1 MKSACRQKKI
11 RGESPRFD
19 GLRVIVDASI
29 SIKIFFSKN
38 HYKLNFLLIFM
49 LFILK
54 LSKKA
59 FSIKRKK
66 TKTNELRR
74 GPK

>member
-1 MKSACRQKKI
+1 
-11 RGESPRFD
+11 
-19 GLRVIVDASI
+19 
-29 SIKIFFSKN
+29 
-38 HYKLNFLLIFM
+38 M

-66 TKTNELRR
+66 KQKQYIEGK
-74 GPK
+74 GPKRTKNLKFWYFFHTTFNLCLYITVENFEKYRFAYVFIKSIKIPLI